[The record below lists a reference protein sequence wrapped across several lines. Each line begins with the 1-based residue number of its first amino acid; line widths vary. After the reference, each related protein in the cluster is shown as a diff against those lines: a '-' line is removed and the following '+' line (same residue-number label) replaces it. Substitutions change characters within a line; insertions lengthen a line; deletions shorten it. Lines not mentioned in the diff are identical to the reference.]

1 MSSYGYLFLLLFSEE
16 SESKEQQLQN
26 ISRWFP
32 TPKCSI
38 KEGAKQVL
46 YDDVCAAEVSTTT
59 WTMIIIMIMRDGCS
73 SRNFFPDIT
82 QSCIFIRL
90 LVFKLN
96 SRIIP
101 RIPGLFILFTKR
113 GENPLR
119 VCKNSTSVSLS
130 LFLVMQQPSHMN
142 METNMETRSSLTD
155 WELFKKEKE
164 EGDQK
169 GGDFTLIYLTNV

>member
-119 VCKNSTSVSLS
+119 VCKNSTSVSL
-130 LFLVMQQPSHMN
+130 LWCNNRH
-142 METNMETRSSLTD
+142 TWTWKLT
-155 WELFKKEKE
+155 WKHEAVWQTESCSRKKKKKEIKR
-164 EGDQK
+164 GA
-169 GGDFTLIYLTNV
+169 TSL